1 MVQQSLAG
9 LKEIEV
15 LVMRDSSGTMMNLA
29 MVENLDPI
37 GIHAGDSVAVTPAQT
52 LMDREIQDIR
62 NVAFAITRAPAHR
75 RGQPRSVCPRPGA
88 PTLLRD

>member
-37 GIHAGDSVAVTPAQT
+37 GIDAGDSVAA
-52 LMDREIQDIR
+52 
-62 NVAFAITRAPAHR
+62 TRPK
-75 RGQPRSVCPRPGA
+75 P
-88 PTLLRD
+88 